1 MFRNNEPL
9 RSVPHGVTE
18 VELPEYHRLHGGE
31 DAEGPPDFFRGETS
45 KWGAVTDLDEF
56 FQRVYQYYCDKGF
69 WCIFI
74 QWLCEL
80 ASLGF
85 TIGFSGFLV
94 LFVNWPGLLN
104 AKCGIDAIEEGKFH
118 NCDLVKEALH
128 EHPLT
133 PFTLVKAFFVTYLAL
148 LSIYW
153 LFCFLRFF
161 TQLRD
166 TLEVRHFIHNSL
178 AVTENELQTMAWPTM
193 VDKIVQLQ
201 QTERLCIV
209 RQLSAHDI
217 VSRIMRKENY
227 LIGLLN
233 KGVLG
238 LDLPYWVPGA
248 GPMLNHDK
256 KRLVL
261 TKMVEWSLNW
271 CILQHMFDSN
281 FLIHRDFTT
290 NPARLRKRLVVL
302 GVSMLLLSPFYV
314 IFMFFYFLLR
324 NAESFYHNPASM
336 SSRRWSNLAKWN
348 FREFNELEHMFK
360 HRLNSSYK
368 HAVEYVKQFP
378 SPIIS
383 MIAKLVSYV
392 AGAFA
397 AVILLISLID
407 ESLLEGHIGKHN
419 LIWYTAFFAAILL
432 VSRSLITEDYQVF
445 DPVGV
450 MRQITSHTHY
460 MPKHWRGAE
469 NTDKVRIEFEGLFK
483 YKAALFFEEIMSII
497 VTPFILIF
505 ALPKCVEDVLLFVE
519 DFTVYIEGVGH
530 VCSLSI
536 FDFEHHGNSKYG
548 SPFHTSKDRRSSQG
562 KMEKS
567 FISFKTN
574 YPNWE
579 PDGNGKQLMSVLA
592 DFRLRNEENELAMGQ
607 LFSSVRLPQPP
618 NQLRP
623 WGSPMPGNS
632 LYTRSVNSTVR
643 DRFANN
649 IPFARPPANQA
660 SSDLLR
666 NYDNPLAESSEQ
678 IYWLDKFYTASQ
690 SPQNL
695 ESGLLLDDRHSES
708 RETVADGFGSGC
720 GGMDTS
726 LQSRADHTERFN
738 RVGMNSTRGILG
750 NQGFG
755 QVAGESRWWA
765 RKGPGSSGALGESS
779 FEPPTFAR
787 GRIAGSQDDLYES
800 EEDHERDWSS
810 QRHTMGT
817 FGSSQISEDE
827 SPPLEF
833 PFGDVYQKP
842 WNEPASNAKGDPVN
856 PENLPD

>member
-1 MFRNNEPL
+1 MFRNNEVL
-9 RSVPHGVTE
+9 RGVEHGLAE
-18 VELPEYHRLHGGE
+18 VELPEYHRLHGGD
-31 DAEGPPDFFRGETS
+31 DAAGPPDFFRGETF

-69 WCIFI
+69 WCIFT

-80 ASLGF
+80 VSLGF

-104 AKCGIDAIEEGKFH
+104 AKCGIDAIDEGNFH

-133 PFTLVKAFFVTYLAL
+133 PFTVVKAFFVIYLVL

-178 AVTENELQTMAWPTM
+178 AVSENELQTMAWPTL

-201 QTERLCIV
+201 EHERLCIV

-238 LDLPYWVPGA
+238 VDLPWWVPGA

-281 FLIHRDFTT
+281 FLIHRDFTSS
-290 NPARLRKRLVVL
+290 PARLRKRLVVL
-302 GVSMLLLSPFYV
+302 GVSMLLLAPFYV

-324 NAESFYHNPASM
+324 NAELFYHNPASM

-360 HRLNSSYK
+360 HRLNSSYR

-378 SPIIS
+378 APITS

-419 LIWYTAFFAAILL
+419 LIWYTAFFATVLM

-469 NTDKVRIEFEGLFK
+469 NTETVRLEFEGLFK

-505 ALPKCVEDVLLFVE
+505 ALPKCVEDVLLFVQ
-519 DFTVYIEGVGH
+519 DFTVHIEGVGH
-530 VCSLSI
+530 VCSLSV

-548 SPFHTSKDRRSSQG
+548 SPFNTSKDRRSSQG

-579 PDGNGKQLMSVLA
+579 PDGNGKQFMSVLA

-623 WGSPMPGNS
+623 WGAPMPGNS
-632 LYTRSVNSTVR
+632 LYTRSFNSTVR
-643 DRFANN
+643 DRFATN
-649 IPFARPPANQA
+649 IPFARPSSVNGA
-660 SSDLLR
+660 SSDLQR
-666 NYDNPLAESSEQ
+666 SITENSDQ
-678 IYWLDKFYTASQ
+678 IFWLDKFYTASQ
-690 SPQNL
+690 SPRNL
-695 ESGLLLDDRHSES
+695 EAGLSPDGRLSEGGG
-708 RETVADGFGSGC
+708 TVIDGFGSRY
-720 GGMDTS
+720 GGIDES
-726 LQSRADHTERFN
+726 LPKVGDDIERLN
-738 RVGMNSTRGILG
+738 RVGMNLQASTRGIAG

-755 QVAGESRWWA
+755 QGAGESRWWA
-765 RKGPGSSGALGESS
+765 RKGPGSTGAPGESS

-787 GRIAGSQDDLYES
+787 GHIAESQDDFYES
-800 EEDHERDWSS
+800 EEDHEREWSS
-810 QRHTMGT
+810 QRHTRGT

-827 SPPLEF
+827 SPTLEF
-833 PFGDVYQKP
+833 PFGDVYQRP
-842 WNEPASNAKGDPVN
+842 REEPALNSGGGPVA
-856 PENLPD
+856 PDSSSD